1 MDLDIVRKMQ
11 AALWRQR
18 HTHSLFRGIGDK
30 FAAHPKKQPAPR
42 FGKCRLLFEWRMA
55 CRDGIPSVAPPPY
68 PHCTPP
74 VARGAGIAETAWS
87 MFCPAFHPRHKTRK
101 QPALYM
107 QAESRN
113 PKSKTQCRLL
123 SNRRPKAACT
133 SFHLPDAFTARY
145 LPVRNESLR
154 GCGWPRPPA
163 LLWVRAPKFPARSKA
178 HTT

>member
-1 MDLDIVRKMQ
+1 MQ

-18 HTHSLFRGIGDK
+18 QTHSLFRGRGDK

-42 FGKCRLLFEWRMA
+42 WGKCRLLFEWRMA
-55 CRDGIPSVAPPPY
+55 CWDGAHGVAPPPY

-74 VARGAGIAETAWS
+74 VARGAGNRRNRLVDVLPRVSSAPQNAKAACTIYASRNPKPET
-87 MFCPAFHPRHKTRK
+87 
-101 QPALYM
+101 
-107 QAESRN
+107 RN
-113 PKSKTQCRLL
+113 PKSKTKCRLL

-133 SFHLPDAFTARY
+133 SFHLPDAFTAPY
-145 LPVRNESLR
+145 SPVRNESLR

-163 LLWVRAPKFPARSKA
+163 PLWVRAPKFPARSKA